1 MSLCDIY
8 LGLVYLWIN
17 ANFQKIE
24 VKLVKKNTT
33 SLTEKMNTVLD
44 DKWLD

>member
-24 VKLVKKNTT
+24 VKPVKKNTT
-33 SLTEKMNTVLD
+33 SLPEKRILFWMKNG
-44 DKWLD
+44 